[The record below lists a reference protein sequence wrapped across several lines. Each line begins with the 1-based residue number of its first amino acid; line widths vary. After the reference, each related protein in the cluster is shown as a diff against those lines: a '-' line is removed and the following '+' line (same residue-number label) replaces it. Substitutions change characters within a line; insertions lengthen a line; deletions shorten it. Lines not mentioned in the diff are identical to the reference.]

1 MKKRNFFEVVLLAV
15 TVLFLV
21 GCPDPDPIQEETE
34 PYSNPSEQN
43 TYGASNSY
51 FWGTWIRMDNGKEYK
66 FSEKNVVS
74 DGMTYTITS
83 TSDTS
88 ITVNTLGKFE
98 KQSDS
103 VLVSSSVPYFRKG
116 GSNLD
121 YTLKIVG
128 FSDGASRAAISS
140 RGKGGVRVTGTSET
154 YSTYH
159 CEATSDAEGEVK
171 LKAPV
176 AGDTQTIVVDNGNDK
191 FRVTGLQ
198 VNHSNEKLGTIPIV
212 EPGDY
217 AFKISGTISEYA
229 KHEGYLYSGKTYP
242 MTLKIENI
250 SNVKSNV
257 AFTKIESANTDYVGV
272 TTTDPIVTN
281 LSGFPLQTL
290 NPGTSTTIALLLD
303 CRSFSSPYVDTELKI
318 TIEGSGGKTWV
329 DSVPLRIFRG
339 RMPVTIA
346 AKSIS
351 GNSSAKLNGFLI
363 YPDGNNKFFS
373 IADGSSGIVYVPT
386 FKASES
392 YMLVFSGASSTSK
405 TEMFYTV
412 NVDSKD
418 KINVETTGE
427 ATRPYYQ
434 FAEPNQ
440 TEDSAFTIT
449 TNTSF
454 EALLEEDD
462 IDFYRIS
469 IESDSTE
476 YCGAKSYYSLSSSSV
491 TSSSVSL
498 SWSLLSG
505 EAESTVYLYRGTTS
519 LGSFSSSTTTYTATG
534 LSAQTEYSFILKDAS
549 GNTLSSTLNVKTSDP
564 PPLVLSCTS
573 KTSNSVTLKFTND
586 KGKSGTAYLFKDG
599 YYYSDKTFSSTD
611 SEGTF
616 TVTGLSSSTS
626 YTFVLKD
633 SRYSGNELSNSISV
647 TTSYAVRMT
656 GSPTAHGSVNY
667 YTSDY
672 TISDVDL
679 NWTSVTGAA
688 KYRVYRYV
696 TSSSSTTVS
705 SIKTYGTL
713 VATTSNLYYTDTT
726 VSGTS
731 LYRYVHYTIVPV
743 DSSGNIG
750 TASTPIY
757 FHYN

>member
-1 MKKRNFFEVVLLAV
+1 
-15 TVLFLV
+15 
-21 GCPDPDPIQEETE
+21 
-34 PYSNPSEQN
+34 
-43 TYGASNSY
+43 
-51 FWGTWIRMDNGKEYK
+51 MDNGKEYK

-74 DGMTYTITS
+74 EGMTYSITS
-83 TSDTS
+83 ATDTS

-98 KQSDS
+98 KQSES
-103 VLVSSSVPYFRKG
+103 VLVSSSVPFFRKG

-128 FSDGASRAAISS
+128 FTDGVSRAAISS
-140 RGKGGVRVTGTSET
+140 TGKSGVKVTGTSET
-154 YSTYH
+154 YASYH

-176 AGDTQTIVVDNGNDK
+176 AGDTQTIVVDSGSDR

-212 EPGDY
+212 APGDY
-217 AFKISGTISEYA
+217 AFKISGTIPEYA

-257 AFTKIESANTDYVGV
+257 AFTKIESANADYVGV

-290 NPGTSTTIALLLD
+290 NPGTSTTIALSLT
-303 CRSFSSPYVDTELKI
+303 CGSFSSPYVDTELKI

-339 RMPVTIA
+339 QMPVTIA

-386 FKASES
+386 FKESES

-427 ATRPYYQ
+427 STRPYYQ

-469 IESDSTE
+469 IESASTE
-476 YCGAKSYYSLSSSSV
+476 YCGAKSYYSLSSSAV
-491 TSSSVSL
+491 TSSSVKL
-498 SWSLLSG
+498 NWSLLSG
-505 EAESTVYLYRGTTS
+505 EEESTVYLYRGTSS
-519 LGSFSSSTTTYTATG
+519 LGSFSSSTTSYTATG
-534 LSAQTEYSFILKDAS
+534 LSAQTEYSFVLKDAS
-549 GNTLSSTLNVKTSDP
+549 GNTLSSVLTVTTSDP
-564 PPLVLSCTS
+564 PPLVLSYTS
-573 KTSNSVTLKFTND
+573 KTSNSVTLKFTNA

-599 YYYSDKTFSSTD
+599 YYYSSISYASTD
-611 SEGTF
+611 SEKTY
-616 TVTGLSSSTS
+616 TVSGLSSSTS
-626 YTFVLKD
+626 YTFALKD
-633 SRYSGNELSNSISV
+633 SSYGGNELSNTITV
-647 TTSYAVRMT
+647 TTSYASTTYTTTMSST
-656 GSPTAHGSVNY
+656 APTVSGDIYGN
-667 YTSDY
+667 TSTKIISY
-672 TISDVDL
+672 ATIT
-679 NWTSVTGAA
+679 WTAVSGASSY
-688 KYRVYRYV
+688 KIYRYNS
-696 TSSSSTTVS
+696 TSANLSASTIKTCGTCIKTVYSSSTRSYTDNAINGLNYNTWYIYYLVIPVS
-705 SIKTYGTL
+705 STGVEGTG
-713 VATTSNLYYTDTT
+713 
-726 VSGTS
+726 GTKW
-731 LYRYVHYTIVPV
+731 
-743 DSSGNIG
+743 
-750 TASTPIY
+750 
-757 FHYN
+757 F